1 MTTGDMEKLA
11 KEVSVWLSSSEAQE
25 RLNEAH
31 EQAEKTSEYLREAS
45 RIDPDNLNKPF
56 TV

>member
-1 MTTGDMEKLA
+1 MTKRDMKKLA
-11 KEVSVWLSSSEAQE
+11 EEVSVWLSSSEAQKQ
-25 RLNEAH
+25 LDEAH

-45 RIDPDNLNKPF
+45 RIDPDSLHKPF